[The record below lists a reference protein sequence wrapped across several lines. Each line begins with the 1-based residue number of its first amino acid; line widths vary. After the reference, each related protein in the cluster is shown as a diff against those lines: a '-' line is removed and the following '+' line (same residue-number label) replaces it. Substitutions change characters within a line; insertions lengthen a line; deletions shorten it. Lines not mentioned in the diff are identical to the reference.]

1 MLLQR
6 IKDSFGKTPRF
17 FQLGWILVIL
27 GSVVLRFVG
36 IEGRA
41 WGYDELSAVF
51 RAMSTSHNWHAHLE
65 RGVAVDGHPA
75 GLQTIIWWWI
85 SVAGS
90 DVLWPRIFTALFSI
104 GVIWQFHRMAKN
116 LFGYEAAFWAVAMM
130 GLMWWQVN
138 MGIWIRPYIFALP
151 FVLGSW
157 NLVLGL
163 LKNRDSNGDV
173 LLPNQMGWFAVKLG
187 GALGGAAYF
196 HYFAGL
202 TAGASFIALLL
213 IQPKIPTNPSNHT
226 QGLHPSY
233 ILFLPVT
240 FAFLLYLPHLPV
252 TFAQFQLGGLGWLN
266 QPTPQFLWQFL
277 KFATGHSLPI
287 LILFVGSIIY
297 ALQYQIRIAY
307 LPKPASLKRILQQPT
322 VLLTLG
328 FLMVFA
334 FGYTFSVVRAP
345 ILQNNALYFAFP
357 LIILV
362 AANGITLARKEFST
376 SDFTINPTVGQTRQ
390 GQNKFH
396 HYSQPL
402 AVILPA
408 LLLYNTIY
416 QKQFLTLE
424 RKGSHHRIV
433 EQSLQFA
440 ESHSRS
446 HQARGIN
453 GDLHIW
459 LDGPTDNY
467 QFHRSQI
474 LHKHK
479 FSKATPTEYF
489 EAHGPTLS
497 FIAEKIKSL
506 KPNAQI
512 FLGVQS
518 GSQPWLLPLIE
529 SHFNYTSRY
538 WIQNPNTPNPK
549 GSHSTTLT
557 KPQPTTA
564 QEPNKVKKQE
574 ANEAI
579 LIPHESLIGGEW
591 LTLAEPRDPEF
602 TAEDFHLLNANIIQ
616 NSADTTL
623 FSGTIILY
631 EFEPSPNDVILI
643 VVKVADAQGEIQ
655 TSLWNPSKPEKDYYP
670 DKIIENT
677 HQIDWRSTKIS
688 DYQQAGFKY
697 ALHAIKLADI
707 PDWEQYTELRLQITA
722 ANQCL
727 IGLYKGNPNLYGI
740 LPQQ

>member
-1 MLLQR
+1 MFFQK
-6 IKDSFGKTPRF
+6 IKESFGKTPRY
-17 FQLGWILVIL
+17 FQLGWILVII
-27 GSVVLRFVG
+27 GSLSLRFVG
-36 IEGRA
+36 IDGRA

-65 RGVAVDGHPA
+65 NGVAVDGHPA
-75 GLQTIIWWWI
+75 GLQTILWWWI
-85 SVAGS
+85 SIAGS

-104 GVIWQFHRMAKN
+104 GVLWQFHRMAKT
-116 LFGYEAAFWAVAMM
+116 LFGFEAAFWAVAMM

-187 GALGGAAYF
+187 GALAGAAYF

-213 IQPKIPTNPSNHT
+213 IQPKIQTNPSNHT

-240 FAFLLYLPHLPV
+240 FAILFYLPHLPL

-266 QPTPQFLWQFL
+266 RPTPQFLWQFL
-277 KFATGHSLPI
+277 KFATGNSLTVLMI
-287 LILFVGSIIY
+287 FVGSIIY
-297 ALQYQIRIAY
+297 VLQYQIRIAY

-322 VLLTLG
+322 ILLTLG

-334 FGYTFSVVRAP
+334 FGYVYSVVRAP

-362 AANGITLARKEFST
+362 AANGITLARKELST
-376 SDFTINPTVGQTRQ
+376 SDFTINPTVEQTRQ
-390 GQNKFH
+390 RQNKFH

-446 HQARGIN
+446 HQARGTN
-453 GDLHIW
+453 SDLHIW

-467 QFHRSQI
+467 QFHRSQT
-474 LHKHK
+474 LRKHK
-479 FSKATPTEYF
+479 ISKIPPTVYF
-489 EAHGPTLS
+489 ESAGPTLP
-497 FIAEKIKSL
+497 FIAQQLQSL
-506 KPNAQI
+506 KPGAQV
-512 FLGVQS
+512 FLGLQS

-529 SHFNYTSRY
+529 SHFNHTSRY
-538 WIQNPNTPNPK
+538 REPSISTSQTELSPTKTREKSKKNKESLKPK
-549 GSHSTTLT
+549 TL
-557 KPQPTTA
+557 A
-564 QEPNKVKKQE
+564 
-574 ANEAI
+574 
-579 LIPHESLIGGEW
+579 HEFLIGGEW
-591 LTLAEPRDPEF
+591 LTLAEPREPQF
-602 TAEDFHLLNANIIQ
+602 TPKDFHLLNANIIQ

-655 TSLWNPSKPEKDYYP
+655 TSLWNPSKPEKDYFP
-670 DKIIENT
+670 DKILECT
-677 HQIDWRSTKIS
+677 HQIDWRSSKIA
-688 DYQQAGFKY
+688 DYEQAGFKY

-707 PDWEQYTELRLQITA
+707 PGWEQYSELRLQITA

-727 IGLYKGNPNLYGI
+727 IGLYKGNPNLYGVQ
-740 LPQQ
+740 P

>member
-1 MLLQR
+1 MSFQQ
-6 IKDSFGKTPRF
+6 IKESFGKTPRF

-27 GSVVLRFVG
+27 GSLALRFVG
-36 IEGRA
+36 IDGRA

-51 RAMSTSHNWHAHLE
+51 RAMQAKDWHAHLHQ
-65 RGVAVDGHPA
+65 GVAVDGHPA

-85 SVAGS
+85 SLAGS
-90 DVLWPRIFTALFSI
+90 DVLWPRIFTAVFSI
-104 GVIWQFHRMAKN
+104 GVLWQFHRMAKT
-116 LFGYEAAFWAVAMM
+116 LFGYEAAFWSVAMM
-130 GLMWWQVN
+130 GLMWWQAN

-187 GALGGAAYF
+187 GALAGAAYF

-240 FAFLLYLPHLPV
+240 FAFLFYLPHLPL
-252 TFAQFQLGGLGWLN
+252 TYAQFQLGGLGWLN
-266 QPTPQFLWQFL
+266 QPTPEFLWQFL
-277 KFATGHSLPI
+277 QFATGHSLPI
-287 LILFVGSIIY
+287 LILFVGSILY
-297 ALQYQIRIAY
+297 ALQFHIRIAY
-307 LPKPASLKRILQQPT
+307 LPKPASFKRILQQPT
-322 VLLTLG
+322 LLLTLG

-334 FGYTFSVVRAP
+334 FGYIYSLVRAP

-357 LIILV
+357 LLILV
-362 AANGITLARKEFST
+362 VSSGITTLRDQMKVTQNGVYWSEKLA
-376 SDFTINPTVGQTRQ
+376 
-390 GQNKFH
+390 
-396 HYSQPL
+396 QPL
-402 AVILPA
+402 ALLIPA
-408 LLLYNTIY
+408 LFLFNTLY

-424 RKGSHHRIV
+424 RKGTHHRIV

-440 ESHSRS
+440 KNQTQSQQSR
-446 HQARGIN
+446 GTN
-453 GDLHIW
+453 GDLNIW
-459 LDGPTDNY
+459 LDGPADNY

-479 FSKATPTEYF
+479 LSDRTPTEYF
-489 EAHGPTLS
+489 ESHGPTLP

-506 KPNAQI
+506 KPGAQV
-512 FLGVQS
+512 FFGLQS

-538 WIQNPNTPNPK
+538 QKPLSSTPLQTNLA
-549 GSHSTTLT
+549 TTLA
-557 KPQPTTA
+557 TA
-564 QEPNKVKKQE
+564 KSDNNKNYESPKLNTLV
-574 ANEAI
+574 
-579 LIPHESLIGGEW
+579 HESLIGGEW
-591 LTLAEPRDPEF
+591 LTLAEPRVPQF
-602 TAEDFHLLNANIIQ
+602 TPKDFHLLNAQYIHNT
-616 NSADTTL
+616 SDTTL
-623 FSGTIILY
+623 LSTTIKLSQ
-631 EFEPSPNDVILI
+631 FDPSPNDVILI
-643 VVKVADAQGEIQ
+643 VVKVTDADGEIQ

-670 DKIIENT
+670 DKILACT
-677 HQIDWRSTKIS
+677 QQIDWRSTKIA

-697 ALHAIKLADI
+697 AIHAIKLADI
-707 PDWEQYTELRLQITA
+707 PGWQRYTELRLQITSA
-722 ANQCL
+722 SQCL
-727 IGLYKGNPNLYGI
+727 IGKYLGNPHLYGVE
-740 LPQQ
+740 P

>member
-1 MLLQR
+1 MFFQKIR
-6 IKDSFGKTPRF
+6 ESFGKTPRY
-17 FQLGWILVIL
+17 FQLGWILVVS
-27 GSVVLRFVG
+27 GSLALRFVG
-36 IEGRA
+36 IDGRA

-65 RGVAVDGHPA
+65 KGVAVDGHPA
-75 GLQTIIWWWI
+75 GLQTILWWWI
-85 SVAGS
+85 SIAGS

-104 GVIWQFHRMAKN
+104 GVLWQFHRMAKT
-116 LFGYEAAFWAVAMM
+116 LFGFEAAFWAVAMM

-187 GALGGAAYF
+187 GALAGAAYF

-213 IQPKIPTNPSNHT
+213 IQPKIQTNHSNHT

-240 FAFLLYLPHLPV
+240 FAILFYLPHLPL

-266 QPTPQFLWQFL
+266 RPTPQFLWQFL
-277 KFATGHSLPI
+277 KFATGNSLTV
-287 LILFVGSIIY
+287 LIIFVGSIIY

-307 LPKPASLKRILQQPT
+307 LPKPASLKRVLRQPEIL
-322 VLLTLG
+322 LILG
-328 FLMVFA
+328 FFLVFG
-334 FGYTFSVVRAP
+334 FGYIYSVVRAP

-357 LIILV
+357 MLILV
-362 AANGITLARKEFST
+362 ASSGIATLRNQFGQTTNGINRFEKRT
-376 SDFTINPTVGQTRQ
+376 
-390 GQNKFH
+390 
-396 HYSQPL
+396 QPL
-402 AVILPA
+402 ALILPA
-408 LLLYNTIY
+408 LFLFNTLY

-424 RKGSHHRIV
+424 RKGTHHRIV
-433 EQSLQFA
+433 EQSIDFA
-440 ESHSRS
+440 QEQSKLLPAIPVKS
-446 HQARGIN
+446 
-453 GDLHIW
+453 DLHIW
-459 LDGPTDNY
+459 LDGPADNY

-474 LHKHK
+474 LYKHN
-479 FSKATPTEYF
+479 FSNIPPAEYF
-489 EAHGPTLS
+489 ESHGPTLP
-497 FIAEKIKSL
+497 FIAEKLKSL
-506 KPNAQI
+506 KPNAQV

-529 SHFNYTSRY
+529 SHFNHTSRY
-538 WIQNPNTPNPK
+538 REPLISTSKTELPPTKTREKSKKNKESLKPK
-549 GSHSTTLT
+549 TL
-557 KPQPTTA
+557 A
-564 QEPNKVKKQE
+564 
-574 ANEAI
+574 
-579 LIPHESLIGGEW
+579 HEFLIGGEW
-591 LTLAEPRDPEF
+591 FTLAEPREPQF
-602 TAEDFHLLNANIIQ
+602 TPKDFHLLNAKFIH

-655 TSLWNPSKPEKDYYP
+655 TSLWNPSKPEKDYFP
-670 DKIIENT
+670 DKILECT
-677 HQIDWRSTKIS
+677 HQIDWRSTKIA
-688 DYQQAGFKY
+688 DYEQAGFKY

-707 PDWEQYTELRLQITA
+707 PGWEQYSELRLQITA

-727 IGLYKGNPNLYGI
+727 IGLYKGNPNLYGVQ
-740 LPQQ
+740 P